1 MEKTSD
7 FVINSTIPWNWGL
20 IFCELTLL
28 APKGSA
34 PTTAQVQGWT
44 LTCQQLRA
52 LLHKRFLL
60 ARRSRRGLFAQV
72 TMPHTEED
80 G

>member
-1 MEKTSD
+1 
-7 FVINSTIPWNWGL
+7 VARRVR
-20 IFCELTLL
+20 ELTLPSPTAKLVLDPQAPQGL
-28 APKGSA
+28 APNA
-34 PTTAQVQGWT
+34 AQVQGWT

-72 TMPHTEED
+72 TMPNTEED

>member
-1 MEKTSD
+1 M
-7 FVINSTIPWNWGL
+7 P
-20 IFCELTLL
+20 ELTHPSPTAKLVL
-28 APKGSA
+28 DPQAPKGSA